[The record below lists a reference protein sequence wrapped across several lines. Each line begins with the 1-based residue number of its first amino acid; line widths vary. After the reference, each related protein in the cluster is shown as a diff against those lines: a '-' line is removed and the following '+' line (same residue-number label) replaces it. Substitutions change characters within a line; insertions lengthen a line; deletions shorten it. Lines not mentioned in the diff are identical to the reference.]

1 MSNIKTSVEE
11 LIGNTPL
18 LELVNYEKKNNLKA
32 RILLKVESVNA
43 LGSLKDRIAVAILNA
58 YERETDIKPGDT
70 IVESSSGNTAIALAA
85 LARKRGYRFLNVAS
99 ELTDERINLLRAY
112 GAEILF
118 LKDYPEI
125 AAGFS
130 ILNDNYKFHDFLRDY
145 FNKQSEKD
153 GRKYYVNPQ
162 WVNKAN
168 RQVQHDVTGQE
179 IIRDTDGQVDVFIGG
194 IGSGGSLRGIG
205 DALREVNPNLEIVA
219 FDSVPEE
226 PDSIIGVHNIANT
239 PNYLL
244 PDHISE
250 AEKPYDRAIVV
261 KKEEAYKASNE
272 VAKSEGIFFG
282 VSTGAAV
289 HIATQLA
296 KQPEYEGKT
305 IVAIA
310 YDDVLKYL
318 STDLVNPIYQE
329 D

>member
-18 LELVNYEKKNNLKA
+18 LELVNYEKKNDLKA
-32 RILLKVESVNA
+32 RILLKIESVNA
-43 LGSLKDRIAVAILNA
+43 LGSLKDRIAVAMIDA
-58 YERETDIKPGDT
+58 YERDTDIKPGDT

-85 LARKRGYRFLNVAS
+85 IARKRGYRFLNVTG
-99 ELTDERINLLRAY
+99 ELTEERDKLLRAY
-112 GAEILF
+112 GAELI
-118 LKDYPEI
+118 YVSETPEI

-130 ILNDNYKFHDFLRDY
+130 LLNENYKFQDFLRDY
-145 FNKQSEKD
+145 FEKKSKED
-153 GRKYYVNPQ
+153 GRRYFINPQ

-168 RQVQHDVTGQE
+168 REIQYSTTGQE
-179 IIRDTDGQVDVFIGG
+179 IIKDTDGNVDVFIGG

-205 DALREVNPNLEIVA
+205 DALREINPNIEIVA

-226 PDSIIGVHNIANT
+226 PDSLIGVHNIACN
-239 PNYLL
+239 PNFML
-244 PDHISE
+244 PAHITE
-250 AEKPYDRAIVV
+250 IDKPYDRSIVV

-296 KQPEYEGKT
+296 KQPEYEDKT

-318 STDLVNPIYQE
+318 STELVNPIYQE